1 MPSTEPM
8 PNKTFGFH
16 ALILHKNEP
25 NIQNLFIRRKLVSI
39 TIFVHSQSA
48 IFQVCT
54 AYLVQEARTKNKKS
68 R

>member
-25 NIQNLFIRRKLVSI
+25 NIQNLFIRRKVVLS
-39 TIFVHSQSA
+39 TMFMHAQSA
-48 IFQVCT
+48 IF
-54 AYLVQEARTKNKKS
+54 
-68 R
+68 